1 MKNTHKSLLA
11 RVRFDCEELAALL
24 GIALLL
30 FCGVRGAVRLQ
41 SDSLIGSFLTGTQG
55 VFAEGNPQTER
66 IADRLGKRLAAKGIR
81 HSQAALSNA
90 VATRQVLLKRKTD
103 VQIRHGDGTQ
113 ESWQMSVAAEPLLVR
128 PVFSQKEAAFELD
141 AERIRQMLQERVGEL
156 VPPVDARITGVE
168 ERDGFL
174 RITTDGVAK
183 EGDVLDEAA
192 ANDILFNALQD
203 GTEHASLIVQRVSGQ
218 LINETERDLGQ
229 LMLLGTGRS
238 NFAGST
244 WARSQNVR
252 KALREH
258 VNNTLVTSGAT
269 FSFNQTLERPV
280 TTGNGWYMAKVIVN
294 GVDLVM
300 APGGGICQASTTV
313 FRAMTNAGFTAEERK
328 AHSLYVTYYEEYGVG
343 IDATVFPGAQD
354 LTFVNDTG
362 NYLIVQAYDDGY
374 DAVVNIY
381 GTSDGRRVKLEG
393 PFFSGSAPEQI
404 LQGQKKLSS
413 NDIAW
418 LQGIEY
424 ADGSRKENLILSR
437 YRAIPRSL
445 PQKYLLHAGAGEES

>member
-1 MKNTHKSLLA
+1 MKNTQKSFLA
-11 RVRFDCEELAALL
+11 RVRFDCEELAAVL

-30 FCGVRGAVRLQ
+30 FCGVRGVVRLP
-41 SDSLIGSFLTGTQG
+41 SDSLIGSFLAGTQG
-55 VFAEGNPQTER
+55 VLAEGNPQVER
-66 IADRLGKRLAAKGIR
+66 IADRLGKRLAAKGIK
-81 HSQAALSNA
+81 HSQAALRNA
-90 VATRQVLLKRKTD
+90 VATRQVFLKRKTE
-103 VQIRHGDGTQ
+103 VQLRHGDGTE
-113 ESWQMSVAAEPLLVR
+113 ESWQVSVAAEPLLVR
-128 PVFSQKEAAFELD
+128 PKFSEKEATFELD
-141 AERIRQMLQERVGEL
+141 TERIRQMLRERVGEL
-156 VPPVDARITGVE
+156 TPPADARITGVE

-174 RITTDGVAK
+174 RVTTDGVAK

-192 ANDILFNALQD
+192 ANDILLHALQD
-203 GTEHASLIVQRVSGQ
+203 GTEHTSIIIQRVPGQ
-218 LINETERDLGQ
+218 LINETERDLGK
-229 LMLLGTGRS
+229 LTLLGTGRS

-258 VNNTLVTSGAT
+258 VNNTLVASGAT

-313 FRAMTNAGFTAEERK
+313 FRAMANAGFIAEDRK

-354 LTFVNDTG
+354 LTFTNDTE

-393 PFFSGSAPEQI
+393 PFFSGSA
-404 LQGQKKLSS
+404 G
-413 NDIAW
+413 
-418 LQGIEY
+418 
-424 ADGSRKENLILSR
+424 ADPARAEEALI
-437 YRAIPRSL
+437 
-445 PQKYLLHAGAGEES
+445 Q